1 MAYLNLFVA
10 SVHKADLEAY
20 FDLAR
25 DMAPLWKEFGVLQ
38 VTELRPEDVPMGKLT
53 SFPQA
58 VMAKDGE
65 VVVAGMMRF
74 HDKAHQDQ
82 VMGVAM
88 EDERMNALFQ
98 KMPIDGKRM
107 IFGGFGI
114 EIEI

>member
-1 MAYLNLFVA
+1 MAYINLFVA
-10 SVHKADLEAY
+10 SVRKTDLDAY

-25 DMAPLWKEFGVLQ
+25 EMAPLWKEFGVLQ

-53 SFPQA
+53 SLPQA
-58 VMAKDGE
+58 VMAKEDE

-88 EDERMNALFQ
+88 EDARMNALFQ
-98 KMPIDGKRM
+98 KMPMDGKRM
-107 IFGGFGI
+107 IFGGFGV